1 MGNRPQQPANNLAAP
16 HCDSELN
23 GPKKLS
29 KRRKYE
35 GKCLEPSRSVCVPR
49 DFPEATI
56 NRSVEEFSLLFI
68 LAAGSFSNMFTTY
81 SHALYGCPRQRA

>member
-1 MGNRPQQPANNLAAP
+1 MGNRPQQPADDLAAP
-16 HCDSELN
+16 HCDSEVN

-35 GKCLEPSRSVCVPR
+35 GKRLEQSRSVCVPGELC
-49 DFPEATI
+49 EAAI

-68 LAAGSFSNMFTTY
+68 LAAGSFSNIFTTY
-81 SHALYGCPRQRA
+81 SHTLCGCPRQRA